1 VLVTRP
7 VIRDSKCVSLS
18 LRLSVSLG
26 RDASYSKS
34 YYGSLQEVVYEESI
48 GTKFNDLDLHLQE
61 IRNRQLIHVRAARE
75 SFIRAHVNF
84 FLSMFVPGLRNILC
98 GYVYWFNF
106 VMRLHCLCIWDDDGC
121 ETTSIFSA
129 HKPLL

>member
-1 VLVTRP
+1 MLVTRP

-98 GYVYWFNF
+98 GYVY
-106 VMRLHCLCIWDDDGC
+106 
-121 ETTSIFSA
+121 
-129 HKPLL
+129 